1 MFSKKYILLLF
12 AIMLPICG
20 FLYYKISL
28 PKTTEVS
35 EKIEICEE
43 HGFNKKNCYQC
54 NPHLLNDFKGTHDWC
69 VEHNLPES
77 QCELCDPFAK
87 FKAKGDWC
95 KEHGAPESQCVKCNP
110 DLATDLPQFV
120 DWCEEHSI
128 PESQCNLCNDN
139 LKFSL
144 KSDWCQDHSVRD
156 SECVLCHPELKKPK
170 ASSSTISAGKYC
182 EHGFEKG
189 NCFRCD
195 SSLEAEFKKTGDW
208 CGGHD
213 IPESQCFKCQK
224 ELQGIVDRR
233 LAASD
238 NPEGKYCEH
247 GFEKGNCFRCDSS
260 LEAEFKKTGDWCG
273 GHDIPESQ
281 CFKCQKELQGIIDE
295 RLKISTVRTDLLNA
309 PKDIEVVAEK
319 NLPASA
325 FCGTHLL
332 RIKLSSKDMAAKV
345 GLGFSLIKKKRLS
358 ENINAN
364 AEAMYPENKTLSI
377 SSRFTGIVKEI
388 KVQLGEKVKKGQ
400 PLAIVESPELGE
412 LLSDYDTQNQI
423 LVLNKRIY
431 DNTKSLIEELK
442 INTLSAS
449 DLSNK
454 LSSLQVGEAKVEL
467 LNIIANMK
475 TAEKQLELQRELQK
489 EKLGKATEYL
499 NAQREFETSYSKLG
513 ATAEKYL
520 LKIQKDLIVQE
531 GQVNK
536 LKRKLSW
543 LKSKA
548 SGSEYQIVSSQDGT
562 VISLNITKG
571 MEVQEGNLLF
581 KISDLRKMWVKVN
594 LKLEEAL
601 RVKVGQQLKFITDN
615 KSNPQSFDGKVFWLG
630 SEVDDK
636 TRTVEILGEV
646 DTQEN
651 LLRNNTFGKALIR
664 IHDKSDVVVVP
675 KASIQWEG
683 CCHVVF
689 VKLKDDVFAP
699 RKVKLGYEGSNFFEV
714 EAGLMEGE
722 IVVTRGSFLL
732 KTEILKSSIG
742 AGCTD

>member
-1 MFSKKYILLLF
+1 MFSKKYLIILIVIL
-12 AIMLPICG
+12 IPIAG
-20 FLYYKISL
+20 FIFYKFSPQKIS
-28 PKTTEVS
+28 TVS
-35 EKIEICEE
+35 GKIELCEE
-43 HGFNKKNCYQC
+43 HGFNQENCYLC
-54 NPHLLNDFKGTHDWC
+54 NPQLLSKFKSTHDWC
-69 VEHNLPES
+69 VEHNVPES

-156 SECVLCHPELKKPK
+156 SECILCHPELKKPK
-170 ASSSTISAGKYC
+170 TPSSEISAGKYC

-189 NCFRCD
+189 KCFRCD
-195 SSLEAEFKKTGDW
+195 SSLEANFKKSGDW
-208 CGGHD
+208 CGGHN
-213 IPESQCFKCQK
+213 IPESQCFKCQH

-238 NPEGKYCEH
+238 NPDGKYCEH
-247 GFEKGNCFRCDSS
+247 GFEKGKCFRCDAS

-295 RLKISTVRTDLLNA
+295 RLKVSTIRTDLLNS
-309 PKDIEVVAEK
+309 PKDLEVVSDK
-319 NLPASA
+319 DLPPSA

-332 RIKLSSKDMAAKV
+332 RIKLSSKDMAKKV
-345 GLGFSLIKKKRLS
+345 GMGFSLIRKKRLS
-358 ENINAN
+358 ENLKAN
-364 AEAMYPENKTLSI
+364 AEVAYPDNKTLSI
-377 SSRFTGIVKEI
+377 SSRFTGRVK
-388 KVQLGEKVKKGQ
+388 KLHVQLGESVKKGQ
-400 PLAIVESPELGE
+400 VLATVESPELGE
-412 LLSDYDTQNQI
+412 LLSDYKTESQI
-423 LVLNKRIY
+423 LTLTKKVY
-431 DNTKSLIEELK
+431 DNTQFLVEELK

-449 DLSNK
+449 ELSKK
-454 LSSLQVGEAKVEL
+454 LSSLQVGEAKIDL
-467 LNIIANMK
+467 LNIIANIK
-475 TAEKQLELQRELQK
+475 TAEKQFELQKELQK
-489 EKLGKATEYL
+489 EKLGKATEFIK
-499 NAQREFETSYSKLG
+499 AQREFETSYSKLG
-513 ATAEKYL
+513 ATIEKYL
-520 LKIQKDLIVQE
+520 LKVQRELLLQE
-531 GQVNK
+531 GVVNK

-543 LKSKA
+543 IESKTT
-548 SGSEYQIVSSQDGT
+548 GSEYEIISTQDGT
-562 VISLNITKG
+562 VITHNVTTG
-571 MEVQEGNLLF
+571 MVVQEGQLLF
-581 KISDLRKMWVKVN
+581 KVSDLSKMWVKVN
-594 LKLEEAL
+594 VKDDDAS
-601 RVKVGQQLKFITDN
+601 RVKVGHLLKFITNN
-615 KSNPQSFDGKVFWLG
+615 KGNPQSFDGRVFWLG
-630 SEVDDK
+630 SEVDDR
-636 TRTVEILGEV
+636 TRMVSLLGEI
-646 DTQEN
+646 DTKN
-651 LLRNNTFGKALIR
+651 DLLRNNTYGQALIR
-664 IHDKSDVVVVP
+664 IHDKADVVVVP

-699 RKVKLGYEGSNFFEV
+699 RKVKLGYEGKDFFEV

>member
-1 MFSKKYILLLF
+1 MFSKKYIIIYISILLSVS
-12 AIMLPICG
+12 G
-20 FLYYKISL
+20 FFYYKLNSNQSIS
-28 PKTTEVS
+28 VS
-35 EKIEICEE
+35 EKIEICDE
-43 HGFNKKNCYQC
+43 HGFNKENCYQC
-54 NPHLLNDFKGTHDWC
+54 NPSLLNDFKATHDWC

-156 SECVLCHPELKKPK
+156 SECILCHPELKKPK
-170 ASSSTISAGKYC
+170 TSSAEVPAGKYC

-189 NCFRCD
+189 KCFRCD
-195 SSLEAEFKKTGDW
+195 GSLEAEFKKTGDW

-224 ELQGIVDRR
+224 ELQGIVD
-233 LAASD
+233 
-238 NPEGKYCEH
+238 
-247 GFEKGNCFRCDSS
+247 
-260 LEAEFKKTGDWCG
+260 
-273 GHDIPESQ
+273 
-281 CFKCQKELQGIIDE
+281 E
-295 RLKISTVRTDLLNA
+295 RLKVSTVRTDLLNA
-309 PKDIEVVAEK
+309 PKDLEVISDK
-319 NLPASA
+319 DLPPSA

-332 RIKLSSKDMAAKV
+332 RIKLSSKDMAKKV
-345 GLGFSLIKKKRLS
+345 GMGFSLIRKKRLS
-358 ENINAN
+358 ENLKAN
-364 AEAMYPENKTLSI
+364 AEVAYPDNKTLSI
-377 SSRFTGIVKEI
+377 SSRFTGRVK
-388 KVQLGEKVKKGQ
+388 KLHVQLGESVKKGQ
-400 PLAIVESPELGE
+400 VLATVESPELGE
-412 LLSDYDTQNQI
+412 LLSDYKTESQI
-423 LVLNKRIY
+423 LTLTKKIY
-431 DNTKSLIEELK
+431 DNTRSLVEELK

-449 DLSNK
+449 ELSKK
-454 LSSLQVGEAKVEL
+454 LSSLQVGEAKIDL
-467 LNIIANMK
+467 LNIIANIK
-475 TAEKQLELQRELQK
+475 TAEKQFELQKELQK
-489 EKLGKATEYL
+489 EKLGKATEFIK
-499 NAQREFETSYSKLG
+499 AQREFETSYSKLG
-513 ATAEKYL
+513 ATIEKYL
-520 LKIQKDLIVQE
+520 LKVQRELLLQE
-531 GQVNK
+531 GVVNK

-543 LKSKA
+543 IESKTT
-548 SGSEYQIVSSQDGT
+548 GSEYEIISTQDGT
-562 VISLNITKG
+562 VINHNVTTG
-571 MEVQEGNLLF
+571 MVVQEGQLLF
-581 KISDLRKMWVKVN
+581 KVSDLSKMWVKVN
-594 LKLEEAL
+594 VKDDDAS
-601 RVKVGQQLKFITDN
+601 RVKVGHLLKFITNN
-615 KSNPQSFDGKVFWLG
+615 KGNPQSFDGRVFWLG
-630 SEVDDK
+630 SEVDDR
-636 TRTVEILGEV
+636 TRMVSLLGEI
-646 DTQEN
+646 DTKN
-651 LLRNNTFGKALIR
+651 DLLRNNTYGQALIR

-699 RKVKLGYEGSNFFEV
+699 RKVKLGYEGKGFFEV

>member
-1 MFSKKYILLLF
+1 MFSQKYILLLC
-12 AIMLPICG
+12 AIMLPIGG
-20 FLYYKISL
+20 FLYYKIGLS
-28 PKTTEVS
+28 KTTEVS
-35 EKIEICEE
+35 EKIEICNE

-54 NPHLLNDFKGTHDWC
+54 NPHLLNDFKSSHDWC

-87 FKAKGDWC
+87 VKAKGDWC

-128 PESQCNLCNDN
+128 PESQCNLCNEN

-144 KSDWCQDHSVRD
+144 KPDWCQDHSVRE
-156 SECVLCHPELKKPK
+156 SECILCHPELKKSK

-208 CGGHD
+208 CAGHD
-213 IPESQCFKCQK
+213 IPESQCFKCQ
-224 ELQGIVDRR
+224 
-233 LAASD
+233 
-238 NPEGKYCEH
+238 H
-247 GFEKGNCFRCDSS
+247 
-260 LEAEFKKTGDWCG
+260 
-273 GHDIPESQ
+273 
-281 CFKCQKELQGIIDE
+281 ELQGIIDE
-295 RLKISTVRTDLLNA
+295 RLKVSTVRNDLLNA
-309 PKDIEVVAEK
+309 PKDIEVIEDK
-319 NLPASA
+319 KLPESA

-332 RIKLSSKDMAAKV
+332 RIKLSSKDMAKKV
-345 GLGFSLIKKKRLS
+345 GLGFSLLNKKRLS
-358 ENINAN
+358 ENLNSI
-364 AEAMYPENKTLSI
+364 AEVTYPENRTLSI
-377 SSRFTGIVKEI
+377 SSRFTGIVKDI
-388 KVQLGEKVKKGQ
+388 KVQLGDKVKKGQ
-400 PLAIVESPELGE
+400 VLAIIESPELGE
-412 LLSDYDTQNQI
+412 VLSNYETQKQ
-423 LVLNKRIY
+423 VLELNRKIY

-449 DLSNK
+449 KLSKKLSN
-454 LSSLQVGEAKVEL
+454 LQVGDAKVEL

-475 TAEKQLELQRELQK
+475 AAEKQLDLQRELKK
-489 EKLGKATEYL
+489 EKLGKATDFL
-499 NAQREFETSYSKLG
+499 DAQRAYETSYLKLG
-513 ATAEKYL
+513 ATVEKFL
-520 LKIQKDLIVQE
+520 LKIQKDLIIQE

-536 LKRKLSW
+536 LERKLSW
-543 LKSKA
+543 LDSKT
-548 SGSEYQIVSSQDGT
+548 SGSEYQILSSQEGT
-562 VISLNITKG
+562 VITQKITNG
-571 MEVQEGNLLF
+571 MEVQEGQLLF
-581 KISDLRKMWVKVN
+581 KVSDLSKMWVKVN
-594 LKLEEAL
+594 LEVDEAS
-601 RVKVGQQLKFITDN
+601 RAKVGQKLKFITNN
-615 KSNPQSFDGKVFWLG
+615 KSNSQSYDGKVFWLG

-636 TRTVEILGEV
+636 TRMVTVLGEIETNG
-646 DTQEN
+646 D
-651 LLRNNTFGKALIR
+651 LLRNNTFGNALIR
-664 IHDKSDVVVVP
+664 VHDKSDVVVVP
-675 KASIQWEG
+675 KASVQWEG

-689 VKLKDDVFAP
+689 VKLKEDVFAP